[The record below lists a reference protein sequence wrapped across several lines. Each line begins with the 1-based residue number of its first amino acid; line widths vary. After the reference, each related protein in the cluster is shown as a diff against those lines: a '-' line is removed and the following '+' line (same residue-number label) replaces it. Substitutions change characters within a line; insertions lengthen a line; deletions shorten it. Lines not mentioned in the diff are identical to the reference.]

1 MAFDPKTAGF
11 VPIYQKAQWTGN
23 GQNGEFSQGEQTG
36 WGRDVGDGTI
46 EQVDMNGS
54 PTFRGPKGDWSQFL
68 KGAGMILAGGL
79 GASMLGLG
87 GAGGAAGGAV
97 SAPVLGSSAAGTD
110 LGLLGAPAAVG
121 GGGAAVG
128 GSSLV
133 GGASSG
139 AAFNSALNAA
149 GAGGG
154 LLNSLKDYAPL
165 IGAGLGA
172 LGSSGDTTKT
182 DTSKKEPWGP
192 AQDWMKANLKT
203 GQNLQNYYEQNPFNQ
218 LQKTGY
224 QNSFTGLDNFNQ
236 NMMPGLMDFANQMM
250 TSRYERQRGGPA
262 GSGAGY
268 GGGVVPGGMRSGG
281 VGPFSAPQMQSYGLL
296 DWNAL
301 NPFANGVA
309 GTPKV

>member
-1 MAFDPKTAGF
+1 MAFDPKTSGF

-23 GQNGEFSQGEQTG
+23 GQNGEFSQGKQTG

-46 EQVDMNGS
+46 EQVDMQGNT
-54 PTFRGPKGDWSQFL
+54 TFKGPKGDWSQFL

-87 GAGGAAGGAV
+87 EAGGAAAGGAV
-97 SAPVLGSSAAGTD
+97 SAPVLGGSAVGAD
-110 LGLLGAPAAVG
+110 LGLLG
-121 GGGAAVG
+121 GGGAA
-128 GSSLV
+128 
-133 GGASSG
+133 AASG
-139 AAFNSALNAA
+139 AGLMGGGLGAA
-149 GAGGG
+149 AAVGGG

-172 LGSSGDTTKT
+172 LSSSGDTTKT

-218 LQKTGY
+218 QQKTGY

-236 NMMPGLMDFANQMM
+236 NMMPGLMDFANNMM

-281 VGPFSAPQMQSYGLL
+281 NGPFSAPQMQSYGLL